1 MVHCDTA
8 VGTPDYISPEVLQS
22 QGGDGYYGRECDW
35 WSVGVFMYELFVGK
49 WCVTDW
55 HVNRM
60 WCSTSVTSWV
70 IGVIINK
77 LIPGGYILIILLIP
91 CIKLLLLQVK
101 LPFMPSPWSERTGR
115 SWTTKTRSSSQRTWR
130 CLRMPKTS
138 FVPFLL
144 TGSHM
149 EMIKKKTLV
158 LCVLTGIEK
167 ISQFQAAR
175 HEQTAADT
183 LTLSFSA
190 LDHRRES
197 LQVVTKL
204 WTFC

>member
-149 EMIKKKTLV
+149 EMIKKKNTCALCFNRNWEDFTISGCPSWANSCRHAHTL
-158 LCVLTGIEK
+158 I
-167 ISQFQAAR
+167 
-175 HEQTAADT
+175 
-183 LTLSFSA
+183 FSSGPQK
-190 LDHRRES
+190 RKPPS
-197 LQVVTKL
+197 
-204 WTFC
+204 CN